1 MWKSGHDGWR
11 QIGLPLGL
19 EGLGDRP
26 IWTTSRLAGAR
37 PGSAKKAA
45 VEFASLT
52 EPGAPR
58 IARPSPIHHTQPP
71 PPTSLSLLALVLLTF
86 SPGHPILCLKDHP
99 GEISMRRVWLM
110 CFGNVIPRSL
120 VKALVGCFFVLF
132 FFLGKARCFPRA
144 FVNESGSLSLAG
156 RKWVRNEGEGGLGR
170 GNAAIAEGGG
180 QMSWYHLHAPPHY
193 TRP

>member
-52 EPGAPR
+52 EPGAPW
-58 IARPSPIHHTQPP
+58 IARPSSFPSPS

-110 CFGNVIPRSL
+110 CFCNVIPRSL
-120 VKALVGCFFVLF
+120 VKALVACFFCFVFLSWKGAVL
-132 FFLGKARCFPRA
+132 PHA
-144 FVNESGSLSLAG
+144 FVNESGDLSLAG